1 MKLKYMIAAFALACF
16 GTGCDDK
23 LETFEVQ
30 GYTGAPA
37 PIETSAI
44 TSEALPGQIKLKWT
58 KPSEDAYAYLKIWY
72 TDPLLDETVYKISS
86 LETDS
91 MLIDDTRARFGEYE
105 FFFQTFNANN
115 EGSEVTSFKAVSG
128 KAPIVITEK
137 ARTEVKLDAS
147 QLSTDAQEPTEGPIS
162 NLVNGN
168 TNDYFHGRWSNPTT
182 SLPHYVQVDFNEE
195 HQVFA
200 IEWWNRASGGSG
212 DGFPT
217 VVELQISNDGNEW
230 ETVETLT
237 GFASTWGSHIVSD
250 YVDAGKTFTHFR
262 YNVTAVTQNKDF
274 FHMAEL
280 KFYDVE
286 LEVYDPETV
295 ELD

>member
-1 MKLKYMIAAFALACF
+1 MKMKYMIAALAVACI

-37 PIETSAI
+37 PIEASAI

-182 SLPHYVQVDFNEE
+182 SLPHYIQVDFNEE

>member
-30 GYTGAPA
+30 GYTGTPA

-182 SLPHYVQVDFNEE
+182 SLPHYIQVDFNEE

>member
-182 SLPHYVQVDFNEE
+182 SLPHYIQVDFNEE

-274 FHMAEL
+274 FHMAEF

>member
-147 QLSTDAQEPTEGPIS
+147 QLYTDAPELTEGPIE

-168 TNDYFHGRWSNPTT
+168 TNDFFHGNWHDPDP
-182 SLPHYVQVDFNEE
+182 LPHYIQVNFNEE

-200 IEWWNRASGGSG
+200 VEWWNRASGGSG
-212 DGFPT
+212 EGFPT
-217 VVELQISNDGNEW
+217 VVELQISNDGSEW
-230 ETVETLT
+230 ETVTTLS

-250 YVDAGKTFTHFR
+250 YVDAGKPFTHLR
-262 YNVTAVTQNKDF
+262 YYVTAVTNNAGY
-274 FHMAEL
+274 FHMAEF

-286 LEVYDPETV
+286 LEVYDPESV

>member
-58 KPSEDAYAYLKIWY
+58 KPSEGEYEYLKIWY
-72 TDPLLDETVYKISS
+72 RDFLLKETVNKIAS

-128 KAPIVITEK
+128 KAPAVTTET
-137 ARTEVKLDAS
+137 RTEVKLDAS
-147 QLSTDAQEPTEGPIS
+147 QLSSDAPEPSEGPIS
-162 NLVNGN
+162 NLINGN
-168 TNDYFHGRWSNPTT
+168 TNDFFHIRWSSPQTP
-182 SLPHYVQVDFNEE
+182 LPHYIQIDFNEE

-200 IEWWNRASGGSG
+200 IEWWNRVVGNS
-212 DGFPT
+212 DGFPL
-217 VVELQISNDGNEW
+217 VVELQISSNGTDW
-230 ETVETLT
+230 ETITTLS
-237 GFASTWGSHIVSD
+237 GFASASGTHVTPD
-250 YVDAGKTFTHFR
+250 YVDAGKPFTHFR
-262 YNVTAVTQNKDF
+262 FNVTEASSGSNY
-274 FHMAEL
+274 FHMAEF

-286 LEVYDPETV
+286 INVYDPETV

>member
-37 PIETSAI
+37 PIETSTI

-115 EGSEVTSFKAVSG
+115 EGSEVTSFKAESG

-147 QLSTDAQEPTEGPIS
+147 QLRTDAQEPTEGPIS

-182 SLPHYVQVDFNEE
+182 PLPHYVQVDFNEE

-237 GFASTWGSHIVSD
+237 GFASTWGSHIVTD

-262 YNVTAVTQNKDF
+262 YNVTAVTQNKNF

-286 LEVYDPETV
+286 LEVYDPESV

>member
-1 MKLKYMIAAFALACF
+1 MKMKYMIAALAVACI

-182 SLPHYVQVDFNEE
+182 SLPHYIQVDFNEE

>member
-37 PIETSAI
+37 PIETSTI

-147 QLSTDAQEPTEGPIS
+147 QLYTDAPELTEGPIE

-168 TNDYFHGRWSNPTT
+168 TNDF
-182 SLPHYVQVDFNEE
+182 FM
-195 HQVFA
+195 
-200 IEWWNRASGGSG
+200 
-212 DGFPT
+212 
-217 VVELQISNDGNEW
+217 
-230 ETVETLT
+230 ETGIIRIRFLT
-237 GFASTWGSHIVSD
+237 I
-250 YVDAGKTFTHFR
+250 FR
-262 YNVTAVTQNKDF
+262 
-274 FHMAEL
+274 
-280 KFYDVE
+280 
-286 LEVYDPETV
+286 
-295 ELD
+295 

>member
-72 TDPLLDETVYKISS
+72 TDPLLKETVYKIAS

-182 SLPHYVQVDFNEE
+182 SLPHYIQVDFNEE

-286 LEVYDPETV
+286 LEVYDPESV

>member
-1 MKLKYMIAAFALACF
+1 MRYMIAALALACI

-37 PIETSAI
+37 PIEASNI
-44 TSEALPGQIKLKWT
+44 TSEALPGQIMLRWA
-58 KPSEDAYAYLKIWY
+58 KPAEDAYAYLKIWY
-72 TDPLLDETVYKISS
+72 TDPLLKETVYKISS

-115 EGSEVTSFKAVSG
+115 EGSDVTSFKAVSG
-128 KAPIVITEK
+128 IAPAVTTEV
-137 ARTEVKLDAS
+137 RTEVKLDAG
-147 QLSTDAQEPTEGPIS
+147 QLSSDAPEPSEGPIS

-168 TNDYFHGRWSNPTT
+168 TNDFFHGRWSSPTT
-182 SLPHYVQVDFNEE
+182 PLPHYVQVDFNEE

-212 DGFPT
+212 EGFPT
-217 VVELQISNDGNEW
+217 TVELQISNDGNDW

-237 GFASTWGSHIVSD
+237 GFTSTWGSHIVSD
-250 YVDAGKTFTHFR
+250 YVDAGKTFTHLR
-262 YNVTAVTQNKDF
+262 YNVTAVTKDANY
-274 FHMAEL
+274 FHMAEF

-286 LEVYDPETV
+286 INVYDPETV

>member
-30 GYTGAPA
+30 GYTGTPA

-44 TSEALPGQIKLKWT
+44 TSEALPGQIKLNWT

-72 TDPLLDETVYKISS
+72 TDPLLKETVYKIAS

-128 KAPIVITEK
+128 KAPAVTTET
-137 ARTEVKLDAS
+137 RTEVKLDAS
-147 QLSTDAQEPTEGPIS
+147 QLSSDAPEPSEGPIS
-162 NLVNGN
+162 NLINGN
-168 TNDYFHGRWSNPTT
+168 TNDFFHIRWSSPQTP
-182 SLPHYVQVDFNEE
+182 LPHYIQIDFNEE

-200 IEWWNRASGGSG
+200 IEWWNRVVGNS
-212 DGFPT
+212 DGFPL
-217 VVELQISNDGNEW
+217 VVELQISSNGTDW
-230 ETVETLT
+230 ETITTLS
-237 GFASTWGSHIVSD
+237 GFASASGTHVTPD
-250 YVDAGKTFTHFR
+250 YVDAGKPFTHFR
-262 YNVTAVTQNKDF
+262 FNVTEASSGSNY
-274 FHMAEL
+274 FHMAEF

-286 LEVYDPETV
+286 INVYDPETV

>member
-137 ARTEVKLDAS
+137 ARTEVKLDVS

-182 SLPHYVQVDFNEE
+182 SLPHYIQVDFNEE